1 MEIRSISIW
10 QSINILILSKC
21 NGQYSGIN
29 VQTVFSIHYIP
40 DAAGVLMPLVVRPT
54 VTVEVEGPL
63 MANVEKSNLEEKIL
77 CKEIEIL
84 YRLFLVI
91 AM

>member
-1 MEIRSISIW
+1 MIFKY
-10 QSINILILSKC
+10 SKRFRFAPSF
-21 NGQYSGIN
+21 N
-29 VQTVFSIHYIP
+29 YIP

-77 CKEIEIL
+77 CAVLYMIYQMGWVTLVTYIYTEYKE
-84 YRLFLVI
+84 
-91 AM
+91 